1 MRGNLY
7 VYISKKVV
15 REGEPFLLS
24 GAVIREIRSEGSVA
38 VYSAADIDRTNGAH

>member
-24 GAVIREIRSEGSVA
+24 GAVIREIRSEVA